1 MPAYISPG
9 IYTQDN
15 LTTTGTIINTNELTT
30 KVENLTS
37 YSEYL
42 AENIEKLLNEKEEKK
57 GKQEIFMVFYINI
70 DGMSRQQ
77 AEQSI
82 CQLNDAYN
90 GDKFESYKV
99 NTVML
104 PVKNQPTRMEIV
116 NPGLVNGDIIKSFK
130 NLVDTLDDNK
140 YRELIEKL

>member
-1 MPAYISPG
+1 
-9 IYTQDN
+9 
-15 LTTTGTIINTNELTT
+15 
-30 KVENLTS
+30 
-37 YSEYL
+37 
-42 AENIEKLLNEKEEKK
+42 
-57 GKQEIFMVFYINI
+57 MVFYINI

-116 NPGLVNGDIIKSFK
+116 NPGLVNGDIIKTFK
-130 NLVDTLDDNK
+130 DLVDTLDDNK
-140 YRELIEKL
+140 YRELVEKL